1 MGFPIHSYSFEEIY
15 LPIQQYLIL
24 DEEKDTITRIAADA
38 IPYPVTDGNILDAV
52 IHVILQHN
60 NYKQPLTIAHVLKQ
74 DKRDLSGAIHILTGM
89 HHDELLRQY
98 RLRAITEILTT
109 SKISTQTIAT
119 FFGYSSIHAMNR
131 FLTDQT
137 ELTANEIRRGVN
149 ATTKIK
155 KLPWWKIK
163 DYSEDAQTGRTD
175 RP

>member
-1 MGFPIHSYSFEEIY
+1 MGFTIHTFTFNEIY

-24 DEEKDTITRIAADA
+24 DEENDTITRIADDA

-52 IHVILQHN
+52 IHVILTHN
-60 NYKQPLTIAHVLKQ
+60 NYKNPLTIARVLKQ
-74 DKRDLSGAIHILTGM
+74 EKRDLSGAVRILTGM

-137 ELTANEIRRGVN
+137 ELTANEIRRGVEPS
-149 ATTKIK
+149 TKVK
-155 KLPWWKIK
+155 RLPWWK
-163 DYSEDAQTGRTD
+163 R
-175 RP
+175 